1 MSDSSLAKKCIS
13 GVLPKCTCSHMY
25 AQTDRQTDTHT
36 RTHRDCQSWHR
47 AAKRLRFAGPLTS
60 VRKQGLTSRSYLF
73 TTSFRVLCD
82 PFTRQM
88 ASCLNPDRPTSLMPT
103 ISSPA
108 SSLSTAPALLPS
120 STCNAERG
128 SVSCPPSPNEQ
139 TCPQEDRRTCR

>member
-1 MSDSSLAKKCIS
+1 MLTHVC
-13 GVLPKCTCSHMY
+13 
-25 AQTDRQTDTHT
+25 TDRHTHT
-36 RTHRDCQSWHR
+36 YTSGLPELAQGSQ
-47 AAKRLRFAGPLTS
+47 KTLRFAGPLTS
-60 VRKQGLTSRSYLF
+60 VRKQGLMSRSYLF

-139 TCPQEDRRTCR
+139 TCPQEDRRTGGRVGDSSVPSTSSRTGFRMTQE